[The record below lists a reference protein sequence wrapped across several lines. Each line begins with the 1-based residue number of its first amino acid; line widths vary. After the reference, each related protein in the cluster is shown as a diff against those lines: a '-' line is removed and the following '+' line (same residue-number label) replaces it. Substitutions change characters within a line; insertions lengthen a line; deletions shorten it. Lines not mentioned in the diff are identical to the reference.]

1 MNTIRSDEKTEEC
14 SFAEKIQKHTY
25 ELEEDKLRFFK
36 GCKNAFLLTL
46 PLWIAIFIIWIW

>member
-14 SFAEKIQKHTY
+14 SLAEKIQKHTY
-25 ELEEDKLRFFK
+25 ELEEDELRFFK